1 MKCYISIVNNYM
13 IVTNSKPYGVVKGML
28 KKWKKIG
35 IISCNSC
42 ARVCETGGRKKLEEM
57 SERLKNDG
65 FKVVDTELVPMAC
78 MIDLLKKHDYQ
89 ADILL
94 VLACDSGVCTA
105 QSLYPTKSVVPANDT
120 VGLGAQDREGNIFI
134 MKKL

>member
-1 MKCYISIVNNYM
+1 M

-57 SERLKNDG
+57 TERLKNDG
-65 FKVVDTELVPMAC
+65 FEVVDSELVAMAC
-78 MIDLLKKHDYQ
+78 MVDLVKKHDYQ

-105 QSLYPTKSVVPANDT
+105 QSLFPDKMVFPANDT
-120 VGLGAQDREGNIFI
+120 VGLGAQDRQGNIFI
-134 MKKL
+134 MKKF

>member
-1 MKCYISIVNNYM
+1 M

-28 KKWKKIG
+28 KKWKTIG

-57 SERLKNDG
+57 SERLKTDG

-78 MIDLLKKHDYQ
+78 MIDLLKKHDYE
-89 ADILL
+89 ADVLL
-94 VLACDSGVCTA
+94 ILACDSGVCTA
-105 QSLYPTKSVVPANDT
+105 QSLYPTKLVVPANDT